1 MEMDLPGALRAFDRR
16 ERGLVVAWALDR
28 IGFSIGYEFRTQLGD
43 ALPDSCS
50 PVSADAFAAM
60 DYEMRWLHGALA
72 ASIGQTEG
80 SVAQTVADGYVA
92 QTTANKQESMLPPLP
107 WTNEDVDLL
116 VAYSKE
122 SGVELLMIEA
132 KGYTSWD
139 ANQIAHK
146 KERLRA
152 MFGED
157 GRRFPEVCPH
167 LVFVGPV
174 PPSKGSTAWPQWML
188 ADNEPVFIPLPQPTG
203 QKYRVARKSASE
215 DKWRTESVK
224 WPGT

>member
-28 IGFSIGYEFRTQLGD
+28 IGFSIGFEFRTQL
-43 ALPDSCS
+43 AQSLPASCS

-72 ASIGQTEG
+72 ATIGVTE
-80 SVAQTVADGYVA
+80 GYVA
-92 QTTANKQESMLPPLP
+92 QAATEEHGSLLPPLP

-122 SGVELLMIEA
+122 AGVQLLMIEA

-139 ANQIAHK
+139 PNQISHK

-152 MFGED
+152 LFGED
-157 GRRFPEVCPH
+157 GRRFPGVCPH

-174 PPSKGSTAWPQWML
+174 PPRKGGEPWPEWML
-188 ADNEPVFIPLPQPTG
+188 TDNEPVFIPLPQPTG
-203 QKYRVARKSASE
+203 QKYRLARKGASE
-215 DKWRTESVK
+215 DMWRTEPVK
-224 WPGT
+224 WPGS

>member
-1 MEMDLPGALRAFDRR
+1 MDMDLPGALRAFDRR

-28 IGFSIGYEFRTQLGD
+28 IGFSIGYEFRSQLAD

-72 ASIGQTEG
+72 ATIGETEG
-80 SVAQTVADGYVA
+80 FVAQATPEEH
-92 QTTANKQESMLPPLP
+92 ESLLPPLP

-122 SGVELLMIEA
+122 AGVQLLMIEA
-132 KGYTSWD
+132 KGYMPWD
-139 ANQIAHK
+139 TNQIAHK
-146 KERLRA
+146 KERLMA
-152 MFGED
+152 LFGED
-157 GRRFPEVCPH
+157 GRRFRGVCPH

-174 PPSKGSTAWPQWML
+174 PPSKGSTPWPEWML
-188 ADNEPVFIPLPQPTG
+188 KDNQPVFIPLPQPTG
-203 QKYRVARKSASE
+203 QKYRLARKSASE
-215 DKWRTESVK
+215 GKWRTEPVK
-224 WPGT
+224 WPGY